1 MQNSY
6 CDHRN
11 FDSVNLLLNKL
22 SYLVSELPKKD
33 ISNVGSSVGSIISCY
48 GLCLKYL
55 KERIFLIHKPLSC
68 IFSSISAKPG
78 IYRASVP
85 LILSEDEKNAY
96 RVVELEGELLSAE
109 INFEPK
115 TLDFKVVPLA
125 IENSVE
131 FEIIAK
137 GYRK

>member
-1 MQNSY
+1 
-6 CDHRN
+6 
-11 FDSVNLLLNKL
+11 
-22 SYLVSELPKKD
+22 
-33 ISNVGSSVGSIISCY
+33 
-48 GLCLKYL
+48 
-55 KERIFLIHKPLSC
+55 
-68 IFSSISAKPG
+68 
-78 IYRASVP
+78 VP

>member
-1 MQNSY
+1 MPS
-6 CDHRN
+6 
-11 FDSVNLLLNKL
+11 
-22 SYLVSELPKKD
+22 
-33 ISNVGSSVGSIISCY
+33 
-48 GLCLKYL
+48 
-55 KERIFLIHKPLSC
+55 
-68 IFSSISAKPG
+68 FSAEAG

-85 LILSEDEKNAY
+85 LILNDDHKNAY
-96 RVVELEGELLSAE
+96 RVLELEGELLSAG
-109 INFEPK
+109 IAFEPT